1 MSNRK
6 YTMDG
11 AAADKTLK
19 NVFQACNLKVTE
31 RSLQDLKK
39 NQNKEHISMIVLM
52 MVALAACIVIFLIP
66 FYLYSSPA
74 NVTQVGKNSTTLV
87 VESHHEDKG
96 VFYLTLSGGEID
108 YSGIRLVKADGSE
121 NNILSFDAATSTIA
135 FAYTEEDLNIY
146 IPQDT
151 GATLHLL
158 LSPKK

>member
-11 AAADKTLK
+11 AVADKTLK

-39 NQNKEHISMIVLM
+39 TQNKEHASMIVLM
-52 MVALAACIVIFLIP
+52 IVALAACIVIFLVP

-74 NVTQVGKNSTTLV
+74 NVTQVGNNSTTLV

-96 VFYLTLSGGEID
+96 IFYLTLSGGEVD
-108 YSGIRLVKADGSE
+108 YSGIRLVKEDGTE
-121 NNILSFDAATSTIA
+121 NNILSYDAASSTIA
-135 FAYTEEDLNIY
+135 FTYIEEDINIY
-146 IPQDT
+146 IPQVN

>member
-39 NQNKEHISMIVLM
+39 TQNKEHVSMIVLM
-52 MVALAACIVIFLIP
+52 MVALAACIVIFLVP

-74 NVTQVGKNSTTLV
+74 SVSQVGKNSTTLV
-87 VESHHEDKG
+87 VESHHEEKG
-96 VFYLTLSGGEID
+96 IFYLTLSGGEID

-135 FAYTEEDLNIY
+135 FVYTEEDINIY

-158 LSPKK
+158 LSPT

>member
-39 NQNKEHISMIVLM
+39 SQNKEHFSMIVLM
-52 MVALAACIVIFLIP
+52 IVALTACVVIFLVP

-74 NVTQVGKNSTTLV
+74 RVTQVGKNNTTLT
-87 VESHHEDKG
+87 VEAHHEEKG
-96 VFYLTLSGGEID
+96 IFYLTLSGGEID
-108 YSGIRLVKADGSE
+108 YSGIRLVKPDGSE
-121 NNILSFDAATSTIA
+121 NSILSFDAATSTIA
-135 FAYTEEDLNIY
+135 FVYTEEDINIY

>member
-11 AAADKTLK
+11 AAADETLK

-31 RSLQDLKK
+31 RSLQDMRK
-39 NQNKEHISMIVLM
+39 NQSKEHISMIVLM
-52 MVALAACIVIFLIP
+52 IVALAACIVIFLVP
-66 FYLYSSPA
+66 FFLYSSPA
-74 NVTQVGKNSTTLV
+74 NVTQVGKNSTTLT
-87 VESHHEDKG
+87 VESHHEDNG
-96 VFYLTLSGGEID
+96 IFYLTLSGGEID
-108 YSGIRLVKADGSE
+108 YSGIRLVKNDGTE

-135 FAYTEEDLNIY
+135 FAYTEDDLNIY